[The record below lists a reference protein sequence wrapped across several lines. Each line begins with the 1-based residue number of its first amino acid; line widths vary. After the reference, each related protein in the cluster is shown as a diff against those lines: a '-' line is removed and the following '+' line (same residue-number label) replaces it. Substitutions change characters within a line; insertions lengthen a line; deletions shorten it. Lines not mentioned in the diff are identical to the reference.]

1 MDKHTL
7 FAVTALGV
15 LALSVIFWGWL
26 CLGIYKRGLRRAL
39 AIGSIQISVV
49 ISLCSLA
56 RGAPGEALLNLFV
69 PLPAAYF
76 IMADASK
83 FTHFISH
90 FAIVSFVGNEI
101 QSWDITITRFEE
113 LGIQPVKT
121 LYRGP
126 YRANLFEDM
135 AKKLNTDTQEG
146 FVARISNSFSEAD
159 IPYCMGKY
167 VRANHVQ
174 SDIHW
179 SKADL
184 LPNGLKT

>member
-1 MDKHTL
+1 
-7 FAVTALGV
+7 
-15 LALSVIFWGWL
+15 
-26 CLGIYKRGLRRAL
+26 
-39 AIGSIQISVV
+39 
-49 ISLCSLA
+49 
-56 RGAPGEALLNLFV
+56 
-69 PLPAAYF
+69 
-76 IMADASK
+76 MADASK